1 MNTEREQ
8 IRELLSSTGSELYK
22 QIGLYLY
29 DLEFETNVLYEEG
42 DYAELFTEDDDCNRV
57 GMPTNNKQL
66 KNFIVS
72 RSEQIIKDYTNN
84 NKSRILLLSSSQLL
98 NTLHSQRLDVY
109 KQIGL
114 ILYKYCVNANDI
126 QQVDD
131 IKLFLKI
138 T

>member
-1 MNTEREQ
+1 MSTESEE
-8 IRELLSSTGSELYK
+8 IRDLLSSTGSELYK

-29 DLEFETNVLYEEG
+29 NLEFETNILVDEC
-42 DYAELFTEDDDCNRV
+42 DFAELFDEDDDCNRV
-57 GMPTNNKQL
+57 GIPNDNAPL
-66 KNFIVS
+66 KNFIVN
-72 RSEQIIKDYTNN
+72 RTEQIIKDYTNN